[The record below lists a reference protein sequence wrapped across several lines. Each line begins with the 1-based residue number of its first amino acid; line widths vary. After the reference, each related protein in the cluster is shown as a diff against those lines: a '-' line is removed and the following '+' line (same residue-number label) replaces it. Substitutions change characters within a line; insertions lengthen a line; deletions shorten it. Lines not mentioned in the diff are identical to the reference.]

1 VADRVK
7 RPAFQW
13 YPGDWRRDTA
23 LQSCSIAARGLWVE
37 MLNLMHDGEPYGHL
51 TAGGVQLTTQG
62 LANLTGLAPAAAKKL
77 LKELE
82 DRKVFSRTS
91 DGTIYSRR
99 MVRDEDIR
107 TKRAN
112 AGKLGGN
119 PALVGPKDNGEVAP
133 RLTKEDNPNP
143 TPASASAFASAVA
156 VDPSSSAHKTRLVAA
171 ANRGL
176 SEHATR
182 PQVIPVILVH
192 QGSTLETLE
201 DLAKSSVDIDF
212 AERTIYELAKG
223 HKSVDGVSGL
233 KFFLRGTLK
242 AWARRAAKGEAERSS
257 VASSP
262 RHHSVEDRARII
274 LALGAQYGLF
284 QYFGAKAQYEQSLA
298 DAAADPRAFPGF
310 ADVVRA
316 VKLSDGIGNQP
327 EHFAMKELVRRLEST
342 NGVGASA

>member
-1 VADRVK
+1 
-7 RPAFQW
+7 
-13 YPGDWRRDTA
+13 
-23 LQSCSIAARGLWVE
+23 
-37 MLNLMHDGEPYGHL
+37 
-51 TAGGVQLTTQG
+51 
-62 LANLTGLAPAAAKKL
+62 
-77 LKELE
+77 
-82 DRKVFSRTS
+82 
-91 DGTIYSRR
+91 
-99 MVRDEDIR
+99 
-107 TKRAN
+107 
-112 AGKLGGN
+112 
-119 PALVGPKDNGEVAP
+119 
-133 RLTKEDNPNP
+133 
-143 TPASASAFASAVA
+143 
-156 VDPSSSAHKTRLVAA
+156 LVAA